1 MSSPKVDVIT
11 LDGPSGT
18 GKGTLAT
25 LLAKRLGW
33 HVLDSGAIY
42 RALAFVVMQ
51 QSLDLDDTAALTH
64 LLSTTQIDLL
74 PRGVDKPVKVLCNQ
88 HDITHAIR
96 EEAVGL
102 MAAKVG
108 AIALVREA
116 VLPYQ
121 RKFQLPPGLVAD
133 GRDMGTVVF
142 PDAVCKFYLD
152 AAPAVRVQRR
162 YQQLQASGNDVS
174 LRDVESALAFR
185 DQQDT
190 QRALAPLEPAK
201 NAQIIDTSDL
211 SVDQVFE
218 KVMVFVRAVI

>member
-1 MSSPKVDVIT
+1 MIT

-25 LLAKRLGW
+25 LLAKQLGW

-42 RALAFVVMQ
+42 RALAFAVMQ
-51 QSLDLDDTAALTH
+51 QHVDLDDTAALSH
-64 LLSTTQIDLL
+64 LLATTQIDLL
-74 PRGVDKPVKVLCNQ
+74 PRGVDKPVQVLCNQ
-88 HDITHAIR
+88 QDISEAVR

-102 MAAKVG
+102 MAAKLG

-121 RKFQLPPGLVAD
+121 RKFRLAPGLVAD

-142 PDAVCKFYLD
+142 PDAICKFYLD
-152 AAPAVRVQRR
+152 AARAVRVQRR
-162 YQQLQASGNDVS
+162 YQQLQASGNNVS

-201 NAQIIDTSDL
+201 DAQIIDTSDL

-218 KVMVFVRAVI
+218 KVMAFVRSSI